1 MSGRFIRR
9 VRSSNRGS
17 LGLGFVF
24 VHSSPFAASSEG
36 DLNPTGP
43 TDSGKKQ
50 EKARSRWWLLLRG
63 LVPWVGVALFVLA
76 LVVVHRELA
85 AYGFREITSGIR
97 ALPAGSLLIGLGLTT
112 ASFIVLSASEALA
125 VSWVDG
131 RLGYPRVAF
140 ASFLGY
146 AFNQVL
152 GAPVLTGAPVR
163 YRLYS
168 AWDLSTDQIARI
180 VAFSTATTVFGLLAV
195 MGSSL
200 LLLPADVS
208 GGMPAWALRFAGLG
222 TIGILVGVAAW
233 TFTAR
238 APLRVFSWEV
248 PLTSP
253 RLAAGQIAAGAVD
266 WLVGAG
272 VLYVLLP
279 SGHGLSFLHFAA
291 VFTVALSVGQV
302 SLVPG
307 GLGVFEAVL
316 LLLLPGSIPEGALMA
331 SLVAYRAIY
340 YLLPLVLASVALALY
355 ERRQRRRALDEAADS
370 FGRAVSTVVPLTLS
384 ALVFIAGAFMLVTG
398 ALPVPE
404 GRLAWLGRAL
414 PLPVLELSH
423 FLGSVV
429 GALLLILA
437 WGLRHRLDTAYRLTL
452 GLLALGA
459 VVSVVRGLGWIEAA
473 GLMATLA
480 ILLPARREFFRK
492 AAVTTEVPRQWAAL
506 AGIALA
512 ATAWLGLLVY
522 RRVDLTTELWWE
534 FTLRGDAPRFLR
546 ASVGAAMVLLG
557 YGLSRLLRPRAPEAI
572 VGPEA
577 GVPPEVDRVVN
588 TARRAHGAL
597 VYLGD
602 KHLLLSRSGRAFVM
616 FAVEG
621 RSWVALG
628 DPLGDPE
635 DFDELI
641 WRFRKLADRHMGW
654 PVFYQACPDSL
665 QHYVDVG
672 LGAVKLGEEAYVPLE
687 GFTLDGSG
695 RKGLRRTVRKVE
707 AEGAAFEILTRDE
720 VSRALPELRDIS
732 DAWLEE
738 KKSREKGFSL
748 GFFTEEYLR
757 RTPVA
762 VLRFEG
768 KLVAFANVLASG
780 SREELSADLMRY
792 TAGAPASSMEYLFVR
807 LILWGAEAGYGRFS
821 LGVAP
826 LAGLETGPL
835 APFWNRVGA
844 AVFRYGEHFYNFR
857 GLRAYKEKFDP
868 IWEPRYLVSPGGLA
882 FPRILAN
889 LATLVG
895 GGVRGILTR

>member
-1 MSGRFIRR
+1 M
-9 VRSSNRGS
+9 
-17 LGLGFVF
+17 
-24 VHSSPFAASSEG
+24 P
-36 DLNPTGP
+36 
-43 TDSGKKQ
+43 
-50 EKARSRWWLLLRG
+50 
-63 LVPWVGVALFVLA
+63 LVGIALFVLA
-76 LVVVHRELA
+76 LVVLHRELA
-85 AYGFREITSGIR
+85 PYDFREITRGIR
-97 ALPAGSLLIGLGLTT
+97 ALPATNLLVGLGLTT
-112 ASFIVLSASEALA
+112 VSFVVLSASEALA
-125 VSWVDG
+125 VRWVDG

-140 ASFLGY
+140 TSFVGH
-146 AFNQVL
+146 AFSQAL
-152 GAPVLTGAPVR
+152 GAPLVTGAPVR

-180 VAFSTATTVFGLLAV
+180 GVFHATTTVLGLLTV
-195 MGSSL
+195 MGGAL
-200 LLLPADVS
+200 LLLPA
-208 GGMPAWALRFAGLG
+208 GGPSRVPVPAWALRAAGLG
-222 TIGILVGVAAW
+222 SVGVVVGYATW
-233 TFTAR
+233 TSAGR
-238 APLRVFSWEV
+238 APLRVLSWEL
-248 PLTSP
+248 PLPSP
-253 RLAAGQIAAGAVD
+253 RLAAGQITAGAAD

-279 SGHGLSFLHFAA
+279 PGHGLSFLHFAA
-291 VFTVALSVGQV
+291 VFTAALAVGQI

-307 GLGVFEAVL
+307 GLGVFEAAVL
-316 LLLLPGSIPEGALMA
+316 LLLPESVPEGALVA

-340 YLLPLVLASVALALY
+340 YLLPLVLASVAVALDGG
-355 ERRQRRRALDEAADS
+355 RQRRNVLEEAAGS
-370 FGRAVSTVVPLTLS
+370 FDRAVSTVVPFTLS
-384 ALVFIAGAFMLVTG
+384 ALVFVAGAFMLVTG
-398 ALPVPE
+398 AVPVPE

-414 PLPVLELSH
+414 PLAVVELSH
-423 FLGSVV
+423 FLASLV

-437 WGLRHRLDTAYRLTL
+437 WGLRQRLDAAYRLTL
-452 GLLALGA
+452 GLLVLGA
-459 VVSVVRGLGWIEAA
+459 AVSVVRGPGWIEAA
-473 GLMATLA
+473 GLLATLA

-492 AAVTTEVPRQWAAL
+492 AAVTTEIPSRQWTAL

-512 ATAWLGLLVY
+512 STVWLGLFVY

-546 ASVGAAMVLLG
+546 ASVGAAVVLLG
-557 YGLSRLLRPRAPEAI
+557 YGLSRLLRPRAPDAL
-572 VGPEA
+572 VGPA
-577 GVPPEVDRVVN
+577 RGVPPEVDTVVE
-588 TARRAHGAL
+588 ASGRAHGVL

-602 KHLLLSRSGRAFVM
+602 KQVLLSRSGRAFVM

-641 WRFRKLADRHMGW
+641 WRFRKLAYRHAGW
-654 PVFYQACPDSL
+654 PVFYQARPDSL
-665 QHYVDVG
+665 QHYADVG

-687 GFTLDGSG
+687 GFTLDGPG

-707 AEGAAFEILTRDE
+707 GDGAAFEILPRDE
-720 VSRALPELRDIS
+720 VGRVLPELRDIS
-732 DAWLEE
+732 DAWLDE

-748 GFFTEEYLR
+748 GFFTEEYLL

-762 VLRFEG
+762 VLRVEG
-768 KLVAFANVLASG
+768 RLVAFANVLASG

-792 TAGAPASSMEYLFVR
+792 AAGAPASAMEYLFVR
-807 LILWGAEAGYGRFS
+807 LMLWGAEEGYGRFS
-821 LGVAP
+821 LGMAP
-826 LAGLETGPL
+826 LAGLETRAL
-835 APFWNRVGA
+835 APFWNQVGA

-895 GGVRGILTR
+895 GGVRGVLTR

>member
-1 MSGRFIRR
+1 M
-9 VRSSNRGS
+9 
-17 LGLGFVF
+17 
-24 VHSSPFAASSEG
+24 PF
-36 DLNPTGP
+36 
-43 TDSGKKQ
+43 
-50 EKARSRWWLLLRG
+50 
-63 LVPWVGVALFVLA
+63 VGVALFVLA
-76 LVVVHRELA
+76 LVVLHRELA
-85 AYGFREITSGIR
+85 AYGVRDITSGIR
-97 ALPAGSLLIGLGLTT
+97 ALAAGSLLLGLGLTT
-112 ASFIVLSASEALA
+112 VSFVVLSATEALA
-125 VSWVDG
+125 VRWVDG
-131 RLGYPRVAF
+131 RLDYPRVAF
-140 ASFLGY
+140 ASFVDH
-146 AFNQVL
+146 AFSQAL
-152 GAPVLTGAPVR
+152 GAPLLAGAPVR

-180 VAFSTATTVFGLLAV
+180 GAFQTTTTVLGLLAV
-195 MGSSL
+195 MGAAL
-200 LLLPADVS
+200 LLLPA
-208 GGMPAWALRFAGLG
+208 GGPVGVPVPAWALRSAGLVSL
-222 TIGILVGVAAW
+222 GILVAYAAW
-233 TFTAR
+233 TYAAR
-238 APLRVFSWEV
+238 APLRVPSWEL
-248 PLTSP
+248 PLPSP
-253 RLAAGQIAAGAVD
+253 RLAAGQIAAGAAD

-279 SGHGLSFLHFAA
+279 AGHGLSFLHFVA
-291 VFTVALSVGQV
+291 VFTVALCLGQA

-316 LLLLPGSIPEGALMA
+316 LLLLPGSVPEGALVA
-331 SLVAYRAIY
+331 SLVAYRVIH
-340 YLLPLVLASVALALY
+340 YLLPLVLGSVAVALY
-355 ERRQRRRALDEAADS
+355 ERWRRTVLEEAADS
-370 FGRAVSTVVPLTLS
+370 FYRGVSTVVPLALS
-384 ALVFIAGAFMLVTG
+384 ALVFVVGAFMLVTG

-414 PLPVLELSH
+414 PLPVVELSH
-423 FLGSVV
+423 FLGSLV

-437 WGLRHRLDTAYRLTL
+437 WGLRQRLDAAYRLTL

-459 VVSVVRGLGWIEAA
+459 AVSVLRGPGWIEAA
-473 GLMATLA
+473 GLLATLA

-492 AAVTTEVPRQWAAL
+492 AAVTAELPSRQWTVL

-512 ATAWLGLLVY
+512 GTVWLGLFVY

-546 ASVGAAMVLLG
+546 ASVGAAVVLLG
-557 YGLSRLLRPRAPEAI
+557 YGLSRLLRPRAPDAL

-577 GVPPEVDRVVN
+577 GVPPEVDAVLE
-588 TARRAHGAL
+588 ASGRAHGAL

-602 KHLLLSRSGRAFVM
+602 KQVLLSGSGRAFVM

-635 DFDELI
+635 GFDELV
-641 WRFRKLADRHMGW
+641 WRFRKLAHRHAGW
-654 PVFYQACPDSL
+654 PVFYQARPDSL
-665 QHYVDVG
+665 QHYADVG

-687 GFTLDGSG
+687 AFTLDGPG
-695 RKGLRRTVRKVE
+695 RKGLRRTVRRVE
-707 AEGAAFEILTRDE
+707 DDRAAFEILPRDE
-720 VSRALPELRDIS
+720 VGRVLPELRDIS

-762 VLRFEG
+762 VVRVEG
-768 KLVAFANVLASG
+768 RLVAFANVLASG
-780 SREELSADLMRY
+780 AREELSADLMRY
-792 TAGAPASSMEYLFVR
+792 ATGAPASAMEYLFVR
-807 LILWGAEAGYGRFS
+807 LMLWGAEEGYDRFS
-821 LGVAP
+821 LGMAP
-826 LAGLETGPL
+826 LAGLETRAL

-857 GLRAYKEKFDP
+857 GLRTYKEKFDP

-895 GGVRGILTR
+895 GGVRGMLTR